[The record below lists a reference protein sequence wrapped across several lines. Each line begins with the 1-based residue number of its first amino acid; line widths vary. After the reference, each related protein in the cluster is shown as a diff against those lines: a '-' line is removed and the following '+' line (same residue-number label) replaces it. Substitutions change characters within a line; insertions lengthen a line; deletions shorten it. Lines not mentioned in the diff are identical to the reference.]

1 MTALRSPRLVQV
13 FGAEL
18 DDLTTANVEALVT
31 GGVTEA
37 FDLDFKVALYS
48 GNDKGKRDLCGDAA
62 ALANGAGGVIVLGV
76 DEDDQARACA
86 APGVALSDD
95 ENRRIRQV
103 VAAGVS
109 PLPRF
114 DIVTVQ
120 GSLPEHGF
128 VLIAVPPSAS
138 APHGVSV
145 NDGWRYPRRHD
156 TTTMYLS
163 EAQVAAAYADRSAGQ
178 RARAERAAV
187 LREAIVATMDASESP
202 YVVLTLIPDIP
213 GSFTLD
219 TRSFRKF
226 GDQIRGIRPRILVT
240 DVYWARTAVRAGH
253 LAADAGDDRVGPE
266 GQWLGCELATD
277 GAGTFAAYVGFRDDD
292 GVRVSEEYLADGIIS
307 GLRFLAGHARDRA
320 STGGGAMVHAT
331 IWPVSSQS
339 PARLGHER
347 GFRNQYGPAVSA
359 APTAESLVNLDDL
372 AEDGPGLVAAAHA
385 LMTGIVHGFGQP
397 EVLQLTPDGQLRSR
411 YWGGTHLQTI
421 TPWVNS
427 AGVQLTEETVG

>member
-1 MTALRSPRLVQV
+1 MAALRSPRLNQV

-18 DDLTTANVEALVT
+18 ADLTTANVEALVT

-48 GNDKGKRDLCGDAA
+48 GNDKGKRDLCGDVA
-62 ALANGAGGVIVLGV
+62 ALANGAGGVIVIGV
-76 DEDDQARACA
+76 GEDDQARACA

-120 GSLPEHGF
+120 GSAPEHGF
-128 VLIAVPPSAS
+128 VLIAVPPSPN

-156 TTTMYLS
+156 TTTVYLS
-163 EAQVAAAYADRSAGQ
+163 EAQVAAAYADRAAGQ
-178 RARAERAAV
+178 RARAERAAG
-187 LREAIVATMDASESP
+187 LQESLVATMNAAEMP
-202 YVVLTLIPDIP
+202 YVVLTLIPDTP

-219 TRSFRKF
+219 TRSFREFRNQVIGK
-226 GDQIRGIRPRILVT
+226 RPRIMRT
-240 DVYWARTAVRAGH
+240 DVDWTRTRVRAGH
-253 LAADAGDDRVGPE
+253 LAADASDDRIGPE
-266 GQWLGCELATD
+266 GQWLGCELAAD
-277 GAGTFAAYVGFRDDD
+277 GAGTFAAQVGFCDDS
-292 GVRVSEEYLADGIIS
+292 GTRVSEEYLAEGIIS

-320 STGGGAMVHAT
+320 STGGSAT
-331 IWPVSSQS
+331 IRAAIWPVSSQS
-339 PARLGHER
+339 PARLGHDR
-347 GFRNQYGPAVSA
+347 GFKNQYGPAVST
-359 APTAESLVNLDDL
+359 APTAESLANLDDL
-372 AEDGPGLVAAAHA
+372 AADGPELVVAAHA

-397 EVLQLTPDGQLRSR
+397 EALQLTPDGQLRSR
-411 YWGGTHLQTI
+411 YWGGTHLQAI
-421 TPWVNS
+421 TPWANS